1 VTEITDLPA
10 KPKNKKARIIEL
22 LSSGNQSA
30 QEIAMIVGTTPAN
43 VWKEKSRLRSRSL
56 FVSRRTV
63 EQSTKRMND
72 ETIVVSADERRSRS
86 NNSYYRFLNLP
97 QLDMNAIK
105 KLYDEFRTGKKPVDI
120 IADNGFHPEVVA
132 RDYERYM

>member
-1 VTEITDLPA
+1 VIEIADLPA

-63 EQSTKRMND
+63 EQSTKKMND
-72 ETIVVSADERRSRS
+72 ETI
-86 NNSYYRFLNLP
+86 
-97 QLDMNAIK
+97 
-105 KLYDEFRTGKKPVDI
+105 
-120 IADNGFHPEVVA
+120 
-132 RDYERYM
+132 